1 MEWFSDMPKVA
12 KPGGYTSLFDLNPL
26 LRPLYTLQKT
36 CGPTGGCAGR
46 LTEVIDVIFDHHFGI
61 SLD

>member
-26 LRPLYTLQKT
+26 LCPLYTLQKT
-36 CGPTGGCAGR
+36 CVDQQVAV
-46 LTEVIDVIFDHHFGI
+46 LVV
-61 SLD
+61 